1 VHFTHTVNF
10 DVFRFMRD
18 HGISYGF
25 TESAI
30 GRLDLEVLA
39 PQIKSFIEKN
49 PSLLHQDANIA
60 WLLKDSGRE
69 AGIQR
74 QKARGGIIARPLGD
88 YSHTSNAAESYRG
101 CSGSPGTDG
110 KPDRMDDDH
119 TSQLAEAFTAWLVG
133 SCESSL
139 YPAFELGSLAFLRSP
154 GHQALMRHL
163 ETSTGTLLG
172 TPVDDVPVYS
182 LSASMFLP
190 KQSVW
195 NFRKK
200 ILRHATLQPTPT
212 PASSM
217 PAHTPWHG
225 TPPPQDDVAV
235 AMAMAMEEQFA
246 LWDQLAQDMTRQADG
261 PGLKSGNT
269 VIDERNF
276 VLMRGDAGQA
286 A

>member
-1 VHFTHTVNF
+1 
-10 DVFRFMRD
+10 MRD

-60 WLLKDSGRE
+60 WLLKESGRE
-69 AGIQR
+69 ARRQR

-88 YSHTSNAAESYRG
+88 YSHTSNFAESNRG
-101 CSGSPGTDG
+101 CSGSPGTDAMAG
-110 KPDRMDDDH
+110 LMDDDH
-119 TSQLAEAFTAWLVG
+119 TSRLAEAFTAWLIG
-133 SCESSL
+133 FCESSL

-163 ETSTGTLLG
+163 ETFTGTLLG

-200 ILRHATLQPTPT
+200 IPRQATLQPTPT
-212 PASSM
+212 PASI
-217 PAHTPWHG
+217 PEHAPWHG

-235 AMAMAMEEQFA
+235 AMAMAMEEHFA
-246 LWDQLAQDMTRQADG
+246 LWDQLAQDLTRQADA

-276 VLMRGDAGQA
+276 VLMRGDAGEA
-286 A
+286 E